1 MAACGVCFSC
11 KKMGLWCSLEVHGV
25 GMIETCMENGF
36 EWHYCNMG
44 SSLVAF
50 FGMLAA

>member
-1 MAACGVCFSC
+1 MVFVFHEKKWVCGALGKCMVSM
-11 KKMGLWCSLEVHGV
+11 K
-25 GMIETCMENGF
+25 ETYMENGF

-44 SSLVAF
+44 SNLVAF